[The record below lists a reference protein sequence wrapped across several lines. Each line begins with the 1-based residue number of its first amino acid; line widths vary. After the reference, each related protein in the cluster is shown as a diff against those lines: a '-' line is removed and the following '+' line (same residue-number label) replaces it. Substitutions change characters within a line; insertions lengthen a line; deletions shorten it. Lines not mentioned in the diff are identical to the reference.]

1 MATAADTLLP
11 PPPPSMTRTKP
22 NYERLACCYDC
33 WANWEDPYL
42 RAGFNMLDIQQ
53 NDAICDIGSAT
64 GRFLLRAGEA
74 TGENGRIVGIDLSQR
89 MCQVARK
96 RCEGMPCTWEVR
108 NGDALSI
115 LQTSTSTTFDR
126 IAMSFTLELFED
138 DDARHVAPCSG
149 RATAS
154 RSWMHGRNLH
164 VLRWQN
170 DVVQHVLLFVLS
182 RDVSLRSRL
191 PSD

>member
-1 MATAADTLLP
+1 MATATDTLLP
-11 PPPPSMTRTKP
+11 PPPPSMTRTK
-22 NYERLACCYDC
+22 RLACCYDC
-33 WANWEDPYL
+33 WANCGKIPTSVHDSTCLTSKKMIP
-42 RAGFNMLDIQQ
+42 
-53 NDAICDIGSAT
+53 CDIGSAT
-64 GRFLLRAGEA
+64 GRFLLRAAEA
-74 TGENGRIVGIDLSQR
+74 TGENGRIVGIDLPQR
-89 MCQVARK
+89 MCQEVARK

-115 LQTSTSTTFDR
+115 LQTSTNTTFDR